1 MTELLNIEPWWRFGV
16 ALLIGA
22 LVGLEREFAQQKT
35 GEPDFA
41 GIRTFSLIGLLGA
54 VTALLATEFESLAI
68 ALVALGGLI
77 LLTVASYLGDVI
89 RTMEEEGI
97 TTEVSVMLA
106 YLLGAMVVWDK
117 ADVAIALAVVTALLL
132 SLKGSLHEAI
142 RRMNAEDLRVTL
154 QFGLVAAVVLPLL
167 PNRAIDP
174 LGVLNPFQVWK
185 LVVFISG
192 IGFAGYVLMKVLG
205 AEHGITLTGLLG
217 GLVSST
223 ATTLSFSTR
232 SKETPALSSHFAQAI
247 VITSSV
253 MFPRVAIEVLAVY
266 PPLLRYV
273 VVPLAAMLGA
283 GVVIVVLMWRQ
294 HKRQESVDDEKAV
307 ELANP
312 LKLTTAIMF
321 GLVFAVVLIVVDI
334 AQAFFGAAGV
344 YVASVITGLTDVD
357 AITLSVSELAGS
369 GQLAPQVAG
378 TAIIVA
384 ALTNTIVKAGIAYSV
399 GSPDLRR
406 VIIRVFGVI
415 VIVGVV
421 SVIALQFLG

>member
-1 MTELLNIEPWWRFGV
+1 MTNLLNIEPWWRFGV

-22 LVGLEREFAQQKT
+22 LVGLEREFTQQKT

-54 VTALLATEFESLAI
+54 VTALLVTEFESLAI

-89 RTMEEEGI
+89 RTMEEDGI

-106 YLLGAMVVWDK
+106 YLLGAMVVWDM
-117 ADVAIALAVVTALLL
+117 AEIAIALAVITALLL

-142 RRMNAEDLRVTL
+142 RRMHAEDLRVTL

-167 PNRAIDP
+167 PDRALDP
-174 LGVLNPFQVWK
+174 LGVINPFQVWK

-205 AEHGITLTGLLG
+205 AEHGINLAGLLG

-253 MFPRVAIEVLAVY
+253 MFPRIAIEVLAVY

-273 VVPLAAMLGA
+273 IVPLAAMLGA
-283 GVVIVVLMWRQ
+283 GVVIVILMWRRHAQ
-294 HKRQESVDDEKAV
+294 EESVDDEKAV

-321 GLVFAVVLIVVDI
+321 GLVFAVVLIVVEI
-334 AQAFFGAAGV
+334 AQDFFGAAGV
-344 YVASVITGLTDVD
+344 YAASVITGLTDVD
-357 AITLSVSELAGS
+357 AITLSVSELAGD

-378 TAIIVA
+378 TAIIIA

-399 GSPDLRR
+399 GSPTLRR
-406 VIIRVFGVI
+406 VIIRMFGVI
-415 VIVGVV
+415 VIVGVI
-421 SVIALQFLG
+421 SVIVLQLLG